1 MVFLPVINSP
11 NAFEALSSALSE
23 RDWLSS
29 RGCSFSVFKREP
41 KNQKQQ
47 GNCNVQLEKEPAV
60 RGLSV
65 CLAAW
70 GALGRQPELVGTR
83 TAASDN
89 VDNPLGATGAFPL
102 PTLRVLAGGEDR
114 IVLL

>member
-23 RDWLSS
+23 QDWLSS
-29 RGCSFSVFKREP
+29 QGCSFSVFKREP

-60 RGLSV
+60 RAVSV
-65 CLAAW
+65 LDCL
-70 GALGRQPELVGTR
+70 GSFRE
-83 TAASDN
+83 TA
-89 VDNPLGATGAFPL
+89 
-102 PTLRVLAGGEDR
+102 
-114 IVLL
+114 